1 MMLRLHY
8 NILLLIK
15 PVKAA
20 TLSETSRPRHRQS
33 PSLTHLLH
41 TEKRSFSLT
50 HFFLEIILTHLQIS
64 CTQKK
69 RPFSGSSE
77 LFIQSK
83 SIVILKHFLGNSP
96 HSNRNDVQVFPLEI
110 VGPYWVS
117 VNLALYW
124 ESWSLPFMFVVVFIF
139 SFTFVFVFVFV
150 IEYVLVNLAQN

>member
-1 MMLRLHY
+1 MLRLHY

-50 HFFLEIILTHLQIS
+50 YFFLEIILTHLQIS

-117 VNLALYW
+117 VNLALY
-124 ESWSLPFMFVVVFIF
+124 
-139 SFTFVFVFVFV
+139 
-150 IEYVLVNLAQN
+150 

>member
-1 MMLRLHY
+1 MLRLHY

-15 PVKAA
+15 PVRAA

-50 HFFLEIILTHLQIS
+50 HFFFEIILNSHLHIS
-64 CTQKK
+64 YTQKK
-69 RPFSGSSE
+69 RSFSGSSE

-96 HSNRNDVQVFPLEI
+96 HSNRNDVQAFPLEI

-117 VNLALYW
+117 VNLALY
-124 ESWSLPFMFVVVFIF
+124 
-139 SFTFVFVFVFV
+139 
-150 IEYVLVNLAQN
+150 

>member
-50 HFFLEIILTHLQIS
+50 HFFLKIILNTHLRIS
-64 CTQKK
+64 CTEKK
-69 RPFSGSSE
+69 RSFSGSSE
-77 LFIQSK
+77 LFNQSK

-124 ESWSLPFMFVVVFIF
+124 ESWSLPFMFVLFFIF

-150 IEYVLVNLAQN
+150 IEYVLVNLA